1 MNRWQGGLVNVPH
14 TNGHKRA
21 GRAEPGA
28 ELGEFQPPAE
38 DVAFV
43 DARGLTLQQID
54 EEEVRPARM
63 GY

>member
-1 MNRWQGGLVNVPH
+1 MNVPH

-54 EEEVRPARM
+54 EEEVRPARIA
-63 GY
+63 Y